1 MYIPYY
7 IQNEKEFKFLA
18 YRSPYIIRDDE
29 ERYICSS
36 TRPEAR
42 FLAPLFEEKRTELL
56 KMLPISLPSH

>member
-36 TRPEAR
+36 TRPEAG
-42 FLAPLFEEKRTELL
+42 FLAPL
-56 KMLPISLPSH
+56 I